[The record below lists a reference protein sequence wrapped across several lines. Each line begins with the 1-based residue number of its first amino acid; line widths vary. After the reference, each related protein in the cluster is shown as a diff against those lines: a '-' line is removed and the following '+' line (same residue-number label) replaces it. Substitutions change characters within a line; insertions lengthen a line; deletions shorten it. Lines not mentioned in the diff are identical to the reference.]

1 MYNVSYVKQ
10 LLDHGFPGIPSW
22 QSQISNHE
30 ELFGDSLVYNCS
42 TEEYIEWNKITIL
55 ARKSI
60 QANRKM
66 LALEQEF
73 ENVP

>member
-10 LLDHGFPGIPSW
+10 LMEHGYPGIPSW

>member
-42 TEEYIEWNKITIL
+42 TEDYIEWNKINIL

>member
-10 LLDHGFPGIPSW
+10 LLDHGYPGIPSW

>member
-10 LLDHGFPGIPSW
+10 LLEHGYPGIPSW

-42 TEEYIEWNKITIL
+42 TDEYIEWNKLTIL

-66 LALEQEF
+66 LAIEQEF

>member
-10 LLDHGFPGIPSW
+10 LLEHGYPGIPSW

-42 TEEYIEWNKITIL
+42 TDEYIEWNKLTIL

>member
-10 LLDHGFPGIPSW
+10 LLENGYPGIPSW
-22 QSQISNHE
+22 QSKISNHE
-30 ELFGDSLVYNCS
+30 ELFADSFVYNCS

>member
-10 LLDHGFPGIPSW
+10 LLENGYPGIPSW

-30 ELFGDSLVYNCS
+30 ELFGDSLVYSCS
-42 TEEYIEWNKITIL
+42 TDEYIEWNKLTIL

-60 QANRKM
+60 QANRKL